1 MEFRILINIL
11 LRRKYLFIIVLA
23 TTIIVA
29 IIGSSIITPVY
40 EAISRV
46 KVESKDDTA
55 LLITQ
60 FPQRYSEYD
69 SIVPTAVVTQSEV
82 VMSGVVME
90 KVIDKLGLKERQT
103 IINKIFSLLLRKKFK
118 PQRLRADDFADPG
131 IFTAFLQRRQVYVEP
146 ISDTDIIEIYA
157 YDSDLKE
164 AALIANTVAEVYL
177 EVAAKEKRIAAKESL
192 KALRR
197 HYQDAK
203 KELMLAENNLREFQE
218 QSGII
223 SLEEQLKEIVNEVGD
238 YDRQI
243 SDINRQ
249 LEVTKDVIELAIKG
263 LATDQ
268 KYTIFSSIEKQN
280 PNIVTIRNNIDAARS
295 QLKVLLTEFKEN
307 HPNVIN
313 VKAQLSEYENQLKEE
328 AIKTFN
334 SEKGRLTVEKNTL
347 LQKMSE
353 LKMEIEG
360 WPHRENEYNRRVRQ
374 VSLTETTYKGLQAQ
388 ITTAEIAAVTDI
400 STAILVQLA
409 VLPAPEDPYY
419 PEIIMYTIIS
429 IFVGVVLGFGIVM
442 LVEYTDESIKSTEEA
457 ENNLKLPI
465 LGIIPKAS
473 RKDLEVSN
481 FYKIGSLS
489 SKMFD
494 FTYRL
499 FEQLKEGEK
508 KVLIT
513 SSMIGDG
520 KSTVSSH
527 IGYITSQV
535 NLKKTVIVD
544 MNFVNS
550 SIARMFDVAH
560 KPGIAEYFSG
570 TKAVEEIVHATK
582 YDNLHVVPPGKLDI
596 TSYTGFYNKISSLV
610 SHFEKNFDVVIFDA
624 QDVPSIQARRHFIN
638 NIKTTIMTI
647 KLRST
652 ARSKAIRTKRLLES
666 DGANILGL
674 AIVSETKG
682 LLN

>member
-192 KALRR
+192 KVLRR

-353 LKMEIEG
+353 LKREIEG
-360 WPHRENEYNRRVRQ
+360 WPHRESEYNRRVRQ
-374 VSLTETTYKGLQAQ
+374 VSLAETTYKGLQAQ

-409 VLPAPEDPYY
+409 VLPASEDPYY

-520 KSTVSSH
+520 KSTVSS
-527 IGYITSQV
+527 
-535 NLKKTVIVD
+535 
-544 MNFVNS
+544 
-550 SIARMFDVAH
+550 
-560 KPGIAEYFSG
+560 
-570 TKAVEEIVHATK
+570 
-582 YDNLHVVPPGKLDI
+582 
-596 TSYTGFYNKISSLV
+596 
-610 SHFEKNFDVVIFDA
+610 
-624 QDVPSIQARRHFIN
+624 
-638 NIKTTIMTI
+638 
-647 KLRST
+647 
-652 ARSKAIRTKRLLES
+652 
-666 DGANILGL
+666 
-674 AIVSETKG
+674 
-682 LLN
+682 

>member
-11 LRRKYLFIIVLA
+11 LRRKFLFIIVLA

-90 KVIDKLGLKERQT
+90 KVIDKLSLKKRQT

-192 KALRR
+192 KVLRR

-268 KYTIFSSIEKQN
+268 KYTIFSS
-280 PNIVTIRNNIDAARS
+280 
-295 QLKVLLTEFKEN
+295 
-307 HPNVIN
+307 
-313 VKAQLSEYENQLKEE
+313 
-328 AIKTFN
+328 
-334 SEKGRLTVEKNTL
+334 
-347 LQKMSE
+347 
-353 LKMEIEG
+353 
-360 WPHRENEYNRRVRQ
+360 
-374 VSLTETTYKGLQAQ
+374 
-388 ITTAEIAAVTDI
+388 
-400 STAILVQLA
+400 
-409 VLPAPEDPYY
+409 
-419 PEIIMYTIIS
+419 
-429 IFVGVVLGFGIVM
+429 
-442 LVEYTDESIKSTEEA
+442 
-457 ENNLKLPI
+457 
-465 LGIIPKAS
+465 
-473 RKDLEVSN
+473 
-481 FYKIGSLS
+481 
-489 SKMFD
+489 
-494 FTYRL
+494 
-499 FEQLKEGEK
+499 
-508 KVLIT
+508 
-513 SSMIGDG
+513 
-520 KSTVSSH
+520 
-527 IGYITSQV
+527 
-535 NLKKTVIVD
+535 
-544 MNFVNS
+544 
-550 SIARMFDVAH
+550 
-560 KPGIAEYFSG
+560 
-570 TKAVEEIVHATK
+570 
-582 YDNLHVVPPGKLDI
+582 
-596 TSYTGFYNKISSLV
+596 
-610 SHFEKNFDVVIFDA
+610 
-624 QDVPSIQARRHFIN
+624 
-638 NIKTTIMTI
+638 
-647 KLRST
+647 
-652 ARSKAIRTKRLLES
+652 
-666 DGANILGL
+666 
-674 AIVSETKG
+674 
-682 LLN
+682 